1 MAGKFWTSG
10 VLYSASLR
18 QHAWQ
23 GATPPCTPCRHG
35 GTSGLA
41 RPDTDAKDPLPLTRI
56 FWCSHDCA
64 AA

>member
-1 MAGKFWTSG
+1 MAGKFLDKRCV
-10 VLYSASLR
+10 VLR
-18 QHAWQ
+18 F
-23 GATPPCTPCRHG
+23 ATTTRLAGGYAPVHPLPPR